1 MTAPDPL
8 IEWNRLNKENAEN
21 ALTSAM
27 FSSLVSTSPVIDR
40 FSSWL
45 LAGTGATAALLVAN
59 ADKLVPFL
67 SNTGFRVV
75 GALLVVSAV
84 FGLLSKTRAVQCQ
97 IGTENDQRVR
107 ELMRPILDKHLQD
120 EEKIQQA
127 AEARG
132 LPLATE
138 LDLGRV
144 IAEFAKPFPRWVGWL
159 LRRHLAKH
167 AGNPQIGYL
176 LPVRFYISQATFAF
190 LQVVSFLAFVCAALF
205 FAQEV

>member
-1 MTAPDPL
+1 MAEPDPL

-21 ALTSAM
+21 ALISAM
-27 FSSLVSTSPVIDR
+27 FSSLISTSPVIDR

-67 SNTGFRVV
+67 SNAGFRVT
-75 GALLVVSAV
+75 GALLVASAV
-84 FGLLSKTRAVQCQ
+84 FGLISKARAVQCQ
-97 IGTENDQRVR
+97 IGADNDQRIR
-107 ELMRPILDKHLQD
+107 ELMRPILEKHSQD
-120 EEKIQQA
+120 EEKIQGF
-127 AEARG
+127 AETRG
-132 LPLATE
+132 SSLATE

-144 IAEFAKPFPRWVGWL
+144 LSEFAKPFPRWVGWL
-159 LRRHLAKH
+159 LSRHLAKH

-176 LPVRFYISQATFAF
+176 LPIRFYLSQSMFAF
-190 LQVVSFLAFVCAALF
+190 FQVVSFLAFACAALF